1 MVKYCFSQPVK
12 GNTRQKYYLALG
24 AGVFL
29 FAIMHVWHS
38 IRTGTM
44 KRHEAM
50 INRAKMAQQRNMG
63 MWDTMVN
70 EVESVGLGVAEA
82 VKDEV
87 IAIEEDIAKIEE
99 VAGERPYDA
108 SEYSQKFCEKK
119 THNRIR

>member
-1 MVKYCFSQPVK
+1 
-12 GNTRQKYYLALG
+12 
-24 AGVFL
+24 
-29 FAIMHVWHS
+29 MHVWHS

-50 INRAKMAQQRNMG
+50 INRAKMAQRNLG

-87 IAIEEDIAKIEE
+87 AAIEEDIAKIEE
-99 VAGERPYDA
+99 VAGKPTTRDRE
-108 SEYSQKFCEKK
+108 
-119 THNRIR
+119 

>member
-1 MVKYCFSQPVK
+1 
-12 GNTRQKYYLALG
+12 
-24 AGVFL
+24 
-29 FAIMHVWHS
+29 
-38 IRTGTM
+38 
-44 KRHEAM
+44 M

-108 SEYSQKFCEKK
+108 SEYSQKFCEKN
-119 THNRIR
+119 T